1 MLVTHVHEHLLVTLV
16 FLFELL
22 DSSPEPLQFLA
33 AFPVREESQN
43 SLLFFIWS
51 MSRKSNSLFF
61 RSRRFVVLASERICL
76 RVTSSFI
83 CEPFCS
89 FAIPTKWFGSM
100 SVSKCCTTCP
110 LFRSM
115 RLKPRHSRFLRF
127 LLRTRVVLPP
137 CLILVQPDLPE
148 AF

>member
-1 MLVTHVHEHLLVTLV
+1 MLVTHVHEHHLVTLV

-33 AFPVREESQN
+33 AFPVREELQN

-76 RVTSSFI
+76 KVTSSFI
-83 CEPFCS
+83 CEPFLQYACS
-89 FAIPTKWFGSM
+89 RDMIWFYERPNTCSSLNMFA
-100 SVSKCCTTCP
+100 
-110 LFRSM
+110 L
-115 RLKPRHSRFLRF
+115 
-127 LLRTRVVLPP
+127 
-137 CLILVQPDLPE
+137 
-148 AF
+148 